1 MASEFEIIQ
10 AYEQQRDACKQTLMA
25 GLRQLHVAPRPVTA
39 EQLDAV
45 HAQALLYFN
54 GADRFVRDCRLLQAA
69 HDPQWICEVAQD
81 SATILDSML
90 IYYKMLRLVCE
101 QSGVDYSGYIPTAFA
116 YSNLQ
121 TLVRSFLDFNLHH
134 TLRCRFN
141 DLKLPVSGFD
151 PNAPRFSP
159 LSEKQDNADVT
170 GMSSLRELRRELKE
184 KYPLSED
191 LYAFVY
197 DYFSDTHG
205 HITMAMTQAQLLNV
219 LFECASTAEI
229 GAALR
234 RG

>member
-1 MASEFEIIQ
+1 MIQ
-10 AYEQQRDACKQTLMA
+10 AYEQQRDACKQTLME

-39 EQLDAV
+39 EQLDTV

-54 GADRFVRDCRLLQAA
+54 GADRFVRDCRLLQAS
-69 HDPQWICEVAQD
+69 HDPQWICEVARD
-81 SATILDSML
+81 SATILDSMV
-90 IYYKMLRLVCE
+90 IYYNMLQIVCE
-101 QSGVDYSGYIPTAFA
+101 QSAVDYSRYIPTAFA

-121 TLVRSFLDFNLHH
+121 TLVRSCLGSDFYHS
-134 TLRCRFN
+134 LRCRFN

-151 PNAPRFSP
+151 PDAPRFSP
-159 LSEKQDNADVT
+159 LSENQDKADVT
-170 GMSSLRELRRELKE
+170 ELSPLRELRRELKE
-184 KYPLSED
+184 KFPLSED

-219 LFECASTAEI
+219 LFECASMAEI